1 MPWGCA
7 VDPWTLAGL
16 LLAALASQALEVD
29 AYCFV
34 ERVVDGD
41 TFWCRV
47 EELLDASLG
56 LREGE
61 SYRVRLADI
70 NAPELRPEPEPG
82 ALEATRA
89 LSSLT
94 LGEAVALD
102 IDDVGV
108 TDRYGRLVAV
118 VIAYHNET
126 HGVNVN
132 KLLVAQGL
140 AKVWEHDNE
149 WILEETPLYIPWE
162 ELEESP
168 AREPAS
174 SMPGITQLL
183 AVLATVSLLAIAL
196 ISMILKRRRIAG

>member
-1 MPWGCA
+1 M
-7 VDPWTLAGL
+7 DPWILAGL

-41 TFWCRV
+41 TLWCRI
-47 EELLDASLG
+47 EKLLDTSLG

-82 ALEATRA
+82 ALESTRV
-89 LSSLT
+89 LSRLT

-102 IDDVGV
+102 IDDVSV
-108 TDRYGRLVAV
+108 TDRYGRLVAI

-162 ELEESP
+162 ELEKSP
-168 AREPAS
+168 TREPAS
-174 SMPGITQLL
+174 NTLGVTQLL
-183 AVLATVSLLAIAL
+183 AALAAVSLLAVAL
-196 ISMILKRRRIAG
+196 VSVILKRRRITG